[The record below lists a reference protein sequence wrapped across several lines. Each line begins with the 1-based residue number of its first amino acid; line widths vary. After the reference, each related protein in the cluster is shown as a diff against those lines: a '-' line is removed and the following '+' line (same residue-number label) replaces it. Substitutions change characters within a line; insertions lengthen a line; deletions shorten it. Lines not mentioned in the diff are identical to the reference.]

1 MFQYPVEGR
10 RGGDFNAFI
19 VDVYLPYLVI
29 AHALLVLD
37 QQHVLV
43 LAQFPLYLLL
53 RRKTNNSDKR
63 SAEFR

>member
-1 MFQYPVEGR
+1 MTLMHLLLTF
-10 RGGDFNAFI
+10 D
-19 VDVYLPYLVI
+19 YLPYLVI
-29 AHALLVLD
+29 AHVLLVID

-63 SAEFR
+63 SVEFR